1 MNIPFLQSNKLK
13 VTISIDDVDWDTL
26 KEMTNCGDYLDNSTY
41 ENALINGILT
51 QVLNQLL
58 ATKTT
63 QHQWPQPCGKFR
75 VRLQEPLVLCFM
87 ILNHLLIN
95 MTLISL

>member
-1 MNIPFLQSNKLK
+1 MNIPTSFVPTYR

-51 QVLNQLL
+51 QVLNQKKAHDAHLNTCL
-58 ATKTT
+58 KTWENA
-63 QHQWPQPCGKFR
+63 Q
-75 VRLQEPLVLCFM
+75 
-87 ILNHLLIN
+87 
-95 MTLISL
+95 

>member
-1 MNIPFLQSNKLK
+1 MNIPTSFVPTYR

-51 QVLNQLL
+51 QVLNQKEAHDAHLNTCL
-58 ATKTT
+58 KTWENA
-63 QHQWPQPCGKFR
+63 Q
-75 VRLQEPLVLCFM
+75 
-87 ILNHLLIN
+87 
-95 MTLISL
+95 

>member
-1 MNIPFLQSNKLK
+1 MNIPTSFDPTHE

-51 QVLNQLL
+51 QVLNQKKAHDAHLNTCL
-58 ATKTT
+58 KTWENA
-63 QHQWPQPCGKFR
+63 Q
-75 VRLQEPLVLCFM
+75 
-87 ILNHLLIN
+87 
-95 MTLISL
+95 

>member
-51 QVLNQLL
+51 QVLNQKKAHDAYFNTCL
-58 ATKTT
+58 KTWENA
-63 QHQWPQPCGKFR
+63 Q
-75 VRLQEPLVLCFM
+75 
-87 ILNHLLIN
+87 
-95 MTLISL
+95 